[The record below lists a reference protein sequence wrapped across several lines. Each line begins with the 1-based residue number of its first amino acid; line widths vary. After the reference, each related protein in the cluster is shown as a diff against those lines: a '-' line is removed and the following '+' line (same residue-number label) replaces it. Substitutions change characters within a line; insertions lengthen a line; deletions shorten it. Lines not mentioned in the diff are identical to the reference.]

1 MKIAVSNIAWA
12 PDEETSVA
20 NALQALGVRSVE
32 IAPTKCFSEPTTTSA
47 SERATYAR
55 FWAQRDIEIVAFQ
68 SMLFGRP
75 ELQVFGSVGTRAE
88 TIEVL
93 SRFIELAGELGAGRL
108 VFGSPKNRIIPEG
121 MSALEAAD
129 LATDFFTTLGSVA
142 VDNNTL
148 FCVEP
153 NPTDYGCNFITNA
166 AAGLALVTAV
176 DNPGF
181 GLHLDAAGMTLAG
194 DDVAVSIRDA
204 GPRLAHFHA
213 SAPQL
218 GPLENVIVDHARA
231 ARALQ
236 EIEYGGHV
244 SIEMRPGAPG
254 DAASD
259 VSAAVLLARSEY
271 SRATG

>member
-12 PDEETSVA
+12 PEEETSVA
-20 NALQALGVRSVE
+20 DMLQVLGVQSVE
-32 IAPTKCFSEPTTTSA
+32 IAPTKSFADPTATSA
-47 SERATYAR
+47 SERATYTG

-75 ELQVFGSVGTRAE
+75 ELQVFGDAVTRAE
-88 TIEVL
+88 TVDVL
-93 SRFIELAGELGAGRL
+93 SRFIELAGALGASRL
-108 VFGSPKNRIIPEG
+108 VFGSPKNRIIPED
-121 MSALEAAD
+121 MSSLEAEE
-129 LATDFFTTLGSVA
+129 LAVSFFAALGAVA

-153 NPTDYGCNFITNA
+153 NPTAYGCNFITNA
-166 AAGLALVTAV
+166 ADGLALVRAV

-194 DDVAVSIRDA
+194 DDLAESIRQA
-204 GPRLAHFHA
+204 GSQLAHFHA

-231 ARALQ
+231 AKALR
-236 EIEYGGHV
+236 EIGYGGHV
-244 SIEMRPGAPG
+244 SIEMRPGTSG
-254 DAASD
+254 AAVSD
-259 VSAAVLLARSEY
+259 VAAAVSLARSEY
-271 SRATG
+271 FQAS